1 MFNLSSDNSGIFS
14 RVQCPNCA
22 KQGNDKTQD
31 NLIQFRNGTSH
42 CFACNYHEDEGKAYS
57 KKGSNQQNYAQ
68 LPLEILEPALT
79 KRGIKL
85 SVAKSYDTKLGVNK
99 DSGQIVIT
107 FPLFNQMLVKR
118 AAHYRA
124 VDVATQQLEH
134 DKWWF
139 KKLDSTYLPVFGS
152 HLLTDKIER
161 VIVVEGETDCLS
173 LASTNEDSK
182 TLVVGIVGATNAK
195 KAANWLSGKKF
206 KERVVIAFDND
217 AAGQKATEDFL
228 QIYEGADVYVVP
240 NGCKDVNDAVT
251 QQGLTAAQLI
261 ENAGK
266 TSRLATVADSLLSEA
281 FEFKKRLTN
290 KFISFDFFGTLSD
303 KVSFAPGHLIG
314 LVGESGK
321 GKSTLTEHITEE
333 IVRKGHKCLFYSAEM
348 LPHEVIFKMT
358 RQCGYEDEADARKGW
373 GKSLHNL
380 FFVNTTLDYSGSAQD
395 RIVSCLHEVN
405 SIGEDDVK
413 FLIVDHLGAVTNG
426 LDARDMELFVKDLK
440 ALAQKNNLCVLLL
453 THTSKNVSAG
463 NKNKVYRPKLSDV
476 YGTGGF
482 AKYCDA
488 VIGVSCDHRQKETY
502 VESLKIDR
510 FLAEGYFD
518 STLSFNNFRLSEDA
532 AGDYD
537 EQLEDT
543 DDEDDQYKDLL

>member
-14 RVQCPNCA
+14 RVQCPRCA
-22 KQGNDKTQD
+22 EQGSDKSQD

-42 CFACNYHEDEGKAYS
+42 CFACNYHTDEGQEYN
-57 KKGSNQQNYAQ
+57 KKSNSSQNYAQ
-68 LPLEILEPALT
+68 VPLELLEPALT
-79 KRGIKL
+79 KRGIKV
-85 SVAKSYDTKLGVNK
+85 SVAKAYDTKLGVNK
-99 DSGQIVIT
+99 DSGQIVLT
-107 FPLFNQMLVKR
+107 FPLFNQMLAKR

-161 VIVVEGETDCLS
+161 IIVVEGETDCLS
-173 LASTNEDSK
+173 LASTNEDNK
-182 TLVVGIVGATNAK
+182 TLVVGVVGATNSK

-228 QIYEGADVYVVP
+228 QVYEGADVYVP
-240 NGCKDVNDAVT
+240 PSDCKDVNDAILKH
-251 QQGLTAAQLI
+251 GLTVSELV

-266 TSRLATVADSLLSEA
+266 TSRLATVADSLLTEA
-281 FEFKKRLTN
+281 FEFKKRLTE
-290 KFISFDFFGTLSD
+290 KFISFDFFSTLSD

-321 GKSTLTEHITEE
+321 GKSTMTEHITEE
-333 IVRKGHKCLFYSAEM
+333 IIRKGHKCLFYSAEM

-358 RQCGYEDEADARKGW
+358 RQCGYENETEARKGW
-373 GKSLHNL
+373 GKSLQNL

-405 SIGEDDVK
+405 SVGEDDVK

-440 ALAQKNNLCVLLL
+440 ALAQKNNLCVILL

-463 NKNKVYRPKLSDV
+463 NRNKVYRPKLSDV

-488 VIGVSCDHRQKETY
+488 VIGVSCDHRQHETY

-510 FLAEGYFD
+510 FLGDGYFD
-518 STLSFNNFRLSEDA
+518 TTLSFKNFRLKESDVDNYEEQTD
-532 AGDYD
+532 GDDGD
-537 EQLEDT
+537 EQF
-543 DDEDDQYKDLL
+543 KDLL